1 MSASRDTIV
10 VLDTQ
15 NKAALPIIESAWR
28 KGRQVIAAAP
38 HRCCVGL
45 FSRFT
50 GSRVLSPNS
59 DSDPAAYA
67 AWLLNFVKQRRP
79 AMVYP
84 TGDSATAVV
93 AQHQDELRIHTRI
106 IIPQR
111 DVFCIGRDK
120 ILTLQAAERAGVA
133 IPETWYPHQDGL
145 EPVLARVRFPAL
157 IKPAVSAGARGIIKV
172 SAADEVR
179 HLLPGIEAQ
188 FGRCFL
194 QEYVPQAGMQYKV
207 DAVIGEGGRLLAG
220 VVYEKLRYYPPNGGS
235 SVLNRTVLRPDIMAA
250 AVRVLSHIGWY
261 GFADFDFI
269 EDPRDGVVK
278 LMEIN
283 PRFPESFRATC
294 CAGYDM
300 VEMLWDMAFN
310 REPDPQLS
318 YREGQYLRFLPGD
331 VMWLL
336 TSRNR
341 RPQLRSWFKFFGRN
355 LDYQVCAL
363 NDPGPIIG
371 YLLENLWIALDSRK
385 RAERFRLKQ
394 AREKSLPPLGK

>member
-1 MSASRDTIV
+1 MSNARDTV
-10 VLDTQ
+10 LVLDTQ

-28 KGRQVIAAAP
+28 KGRHVIAAAP
-38 HRCCVGL
+38 HRCCVGM

-59 DSDPAAYA
+59 DGDARGYTN
-67 AWLLNFVKQRRP
+67 WLSNFVNSRRP
-79 AMVYP
+79 TMVYA
-84 TGDSATAVV
+84 TGDSATAIV
-93 AQHQDELRIHTRI
+93 AQCQAELRKHTQLVV
-106 IIPQR
+106 PPD
-111 DVFCIGRDK
+111 DVFAVGRDK

-133 IPETWYPHQDGL
+133 VPATWFPHQDGL
-145 EPVLARVRFPAL
+145 DAVLPRVRFPSL
-157 IKPAVSAGARGIIKV
+157 IKPAISAGARGIVKV
-172 SAADEVR
+172 TTADAIR
-179 HLLPGIEAQ
+179 QSLPGVEAQ

-194 QEYVPQAGMQYKV
+194 QEYVPQTGMQYKV
-207 DAVIGEGGRLLAG
+207 DVVIGTGGRLLAG

-235 SVLNRTVLRPDIMAA
+235 SVLNRTVRRPDILEG
-250 AVRVLSHIGWY
+250 AVRLLSDIGWY

-269 EDPRDGVVK
+269 EDPRDGLVK

-283 PRFPESFRATC
+283 PRFPESFRATY

-300 VEMLWDMAFN
+300 VEMLWDMAHG

-318 YREGQYLRFLPGD
+318 YREDEYLRFLPGD
-331 VMWLL
+331 LMWLL

-341 RPQLRSWFKFFGRN
+341 SSQLLSWFRFFGRN
-355 LDYQVCAL
+355 LHYQVCAL

-371 YLLENLWIALDSRK
+371 YLLENLFIALNSRR

-394 AREKSLPPLGK
+394 AREKPLAALAK